1 MARSFVLVLSGIA
14 VCICALWPLPL
25 FAQSLQSPN
34 YRFDE
39 GVIGTGG
46 MLQSSS
52 ANFEARGATGDIAI
66 GNSQS
71 DNFQIDSGTNTSPNP
86 ALSFEVLT
94 SAANF
99 GTFTPSNTLTA
110 NASFRVSNYTT
121 YGYVVQLVGTPLR
134 SGNSTIDAMSA
145 TTTPQPGVEQFGVNL
160 VANTIPASFGA
171 NLNNGDF
178 GYGNVAPDYA
188 TPNEFRYVSGETI
201 AYASRNSGQTT
212 YTISYVVNVAQLT
225 PGGIYASNQTLI
237 VTGTY

>member
-1 MARSFVLVLSGIA
+1 MARSFVIVLSVIA
-14 VCICALWPLPL
+14 VIGALFFPIPL

-52 ANFEARGATGDIAI
+52 SNFEARGATGDIAI

-71 DNFQIDSGTNTSPNP
+71 ANFQLDSGTNTSPDP

-99 GTFTPSNTLTA
+99 GTFSPTSTLTA
-110 NASFRVSNYTT
+110 TASFRISNYTT
-121 YGYVVQLVGTPLR
+121 YGYVVQLVGSSLTN
-134 SGNSTIDAMSA
+134 SNSTIDAMSA
-145 TTTPQPGVEQFGVNL
+145 TTTPQVGVEQFGINL
-160 VANTIPASFGA
+160 VANTVPVSFGS

-178 GYGNVAPDYA
+178 GFGLIAPNYA

-201 AYASRNSGQTT
+201 AYADKNSGQTT
-212 YTISYVVNVAQLT
+212 YTISYIANVAQLT
-225 PGGIYASNQTLI
+225 PGGIYSSNQTLI